1 MKMENDLGHDP
12 VRSLVLRIAIPSMLA
27 QFVSVLYSIVDRM
40 YIGNIPQVGDLALAG
55 AGICGPIVTMIG
67 SVASLVGMG
76 GSPLMSISMGQKEMQ
91 KAKEI
96 LSTGFV
102 MLLAG
107 AALLLAFLMP
117 VRKQMLL
124 FFGASEVTLPYAM
137 DYYTMYLAGTFFALL
152 SLGLNQ
158 FIIAQGFARVGMCS
172 VLLGAVSN
180 IILDPVFIFLFGM
193 GVGGAAAATVLSQLA
208 SALFVLRFLRQKDIP
223 VRLSFRGFRWKLM
236 KKILAIG
243 MTPFLI
249 IALDN
254 VMIIVMNMVLQHY
267 GGAGQGDML
276 ITCATIAQSFMLIV
290 TMPLGGISAGT
301 QSILGYNYGAGNM
314 DRVKSAQKYI
324 ILLCVLYTSLMFLMA
339 RLLGESFVSLFTRDA
354 GVAEN
359 AFRAIRIC
367 TLSIVPLGVQY
378 AIVDG
383 FTGMG
388 KVQISLPLSFFRKG
402 VYFAVLFLA
411 PALWGAG
418 AAFYAETV
426 SDLIPPVVSAVVY
439 FVVMKKM

>member
-107 AALLLAFLMP
+107 VALLLAFLMP

-208 SALFVLRFLRQKDIP
+208 STLFVLRFLRQKDIP

>member
-402 VYFAVLFLA
+402 VYFAALFLA
-411 PALWGAG
+411 SALWGAG

>member
-1 MKMENDLGHDP
+1 
-12 VRSLVLRIAIPSMLA
+12 
-27 QFVSVLYSIVDRM
+27 
-40 YIGNIPQVGDLALAG
+40 
-55 AGICGPIVTMIG
+55 
-67 SVASLVGMG
+67 
-76 GSPLMSISMGQKEMQ
+76 
-91 KAKEI
+91 
-96 LSTGFV
+96 
-102 MLLAG
+102 
-107 AALLLAFLMP
+107 
-117 VRKQMLL
+117 
-124 FFGASEVTLPYAM
+124 
-137 DYYTMYLAGTFFALL
+137 
-152 SLGLNQ
+152 
-158 FIIAQGFARVGMCS
+158 
-172 VLLGAVSN
+172 
-180 IILDPVFIFLFGM
+180 
-193 GVGGAAAATVLSQLA
+193 
-208 SALFVLRFLRQKDIP
+208 
-223 VRLSFRGFRWKLM
+223 
-236 KKILAIG
+236 
-243 MTPFLI
+243 
-249 IALDN
+249 
-254 VMIIVMNMVLQHY
+254 
-267 GGAGQGDML
+267 ML

-402 VYFAVLFLA
+402 VYFAALFLA
-411 PALWGAG
+411 SALWGAG

>member
-411 PALWGAG
+411 PTLWGAG